1 MNHPVRFEFSQR
13 MVSSTVFR
21 GKTGIYRCIVGRKRA
36 SRFKF
41 ALGTAR
47 PFLPG
52 SGRFV
57 IADGVWRSE
66 TVREARRTE
75 ASLDERPFFP
85 PLSSK
90 FLPSPDLPPG
100 ITSVAGSGERSPT
113 LPSHRRDFFSR
124 FPIEIRSLRSV
135 PIPKYTP
142 MYTPSPRTLEIFEI
156 IYFDIEKNR
165 CKIFLKI
172 LRD

>member
-1 MNHPVRFEFSQR
+1 MSAHFFPL
-13 MVSSTVFR
+13 
-21 GKTGIYRCIVGRKRA
+21 YRA
-36 SRFKF
+36 SFYP
-41 ALGTAR
+41 AR
-47 PFLPG
+47 
-52 SGRFV
+52 
-57 IADGVWRSE
+57 
-66 TVREARRTE
+66 
-75 ASLDERPFFP
+75 
-85 PLSSK
+85 
-90 FLPSPDLPPG
+90 PDLPPG